1 MKLGPGGV
9 LVAAMA
15 CLALLGGCETST
27 KLGNLLGSST
37 SGEATGSLAAA
48 PTPNDP
54 TGSLAAAEAG
64 PPGSGGLLG
73 SDPNDDLSLGK
84 KHYRAG
90 NFGIAEGHFRH
101 AVELHPRDAE
111 SWVGLAASYD
121 RLRRF
126 ELADR
131 AYGQAAKILGPT
143 PEILNNHGYSYLL
156 RGDYAHAAD
165 HLDKADPDDE
175 VLTGLIR
182 SDLALGA
189 LREAA
194 YQAERAGKLARRGPD
209 LSAACEH
216 VLRLL
221 QRREAVVSAVRAG
234 AQALRGR
241 TPISRRRH
249 G

>member
-1 MKLGPGGV
+1 MKLSPGGV
-9 LVAAMA
+9 LVAAMT

-54 TGSLAAAEAG
+54 TGSLAAAVAG

-111 SWVGLAASYD
+111 AWIGLAACYD

-131 AYGQAAKILGPT
+131 AYQQAIELIGPT
-143 PEILNNHGYSYLL
+143 PEVLNNQGYSYML
-156 RGDYAHAAD
+156 RGDYARARA
-165 HLDKADPDDE
+165 
-175 VLTGLIR
+175 I
-182 SDLALGA
+182 
-189 LREAA
+189 LRT
-194 YQAERAGKLARRGPD
+194 
-209 LSAACEH
+209 
-216 VLRLL
+216 
-221 QRREAVVSAVRAG
+221 
-234 AQALRGR
+234 AQAKDPSSPYIKNNLELLEKSAR
-241 TPISRRRH
+241 TGKAIQ
-249 G
+249 

>member
-1 MKLGPGGV
+1 MGKALQSACGRSASKARRRRRGNLNHRGLACSPGCFPGHRGGARTRLLRRAENDRVVGRSASMKLSPGGV

-54 TGSLAAAEAG
+54 TGSLAAAVAG

-73 SDPNDDLSLGK
+73 SDPNDDLNLGK
-84 KHYRAG
+84 KHFRAG
-90 NFGIAEGHFRH
+90 NFGIAEGHFRR

-111 SWVGLAASYD
+111 AWVGLAACYD

-131 AYGQAAKILGPT
+131 AYNQAIEIIGP
-143 PEILNNHGYSYLL
+143 
-156 RGDYAHAAD
+156 
-165 HLDKADPDDE
+165 
-175 VLTGLIR
+175 
-182 SDLALGA
+182 
-189 LREAA
+189 
-194 YQAERAGKLARRGPD
+194 
-209 LSAACEH
+209 
-216 VLRLL
+216 
-221 QRREAVVSAVRAG
+221 
-234 AQALRGR
+234 
-241 TPISRRRH
+241 
-249 G
+249 